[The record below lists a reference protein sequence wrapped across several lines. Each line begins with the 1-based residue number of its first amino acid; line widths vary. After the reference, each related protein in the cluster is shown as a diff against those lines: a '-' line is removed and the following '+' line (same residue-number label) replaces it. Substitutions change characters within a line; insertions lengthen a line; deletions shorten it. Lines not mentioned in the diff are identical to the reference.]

1 MNILQ
6 KRVFKIHK
14 NLRFLPQKC
23 QRNIN
28 SLDQV
33 DVNQQI
39 KETKNLFEFEKEALD
54 NEDFFGVK
62 QLFTIKDL
70 FENRVHLGHKEG
82 SLDNRMLPFLYGSR
96 QGQCIFNLD
105 ITKDY
110 LVKALNVAAHIAYR
124 DGIIVFFN
132 RNAFNSHL
140 VERYAEE
147 AGQFS
152 HTRFWRGGIFT
163 NANIQF
169 GSITRL
175 PDLCIFLNTQNNVL
189 TQHAAVR
196 DSAKMSIPSI
206 GIVDSNCNPSLIT
219 YPVPGN
225 DDSYQSIQFYCEM
238 FKKAVLLGK
247 EKRRDLLQYNKN

>member
-1 MNILQ
+1 MEY
-6 KRVFKIHK
+6 
-14 NLRFLPQKC
+14 
-23 QRNIN
+23 
-28 SLDQV
+28 D
-33 DVNQQI
+33 
-39 KETKNLFEFEKEALD
+39 
-54 NEDFFGVK
+54 DFFGVK
-62 QLFTIKDL
+62 QLFTTKDL

-96 QGQCIFNLD
+96 QGHCVFDLD

-110 LVKALNVAAHIAYR
+110 LQKALNIAAHIAFR

-132 RNAFNSHL
+132 RSALNSHL
-140 VERYAEE
+140 VERYAKE

-163 NANIQF
+163 NANVQF

-189 TQHAAVR
+189 TQHAAVK
-196 DSAKMSIPSI
+196 DSAKMGIPTI
-206 GIVDSNCNPSLIT
+206 GVVDSNCNPNLIT

-225 DDSYQSIQFYCEM
+225 DDSHLSIQFYCEV
-238 FKKAVLLGK
+238 FKKAILLGK
-247 EKRRDLLQYNKN
+247 EKRLELLQ